1 MVPEHFSDLSS
12 GAPVS
17 LTGFVVLGC
26 LWGFGGLAGLAVA
39 IPMLGCVNRLLSR
52 VNLPLACRLD
62 HRYSGCDLRGW
73 YDLRYWGGRG

>member
-17 LTGFVVLGC
+17 LTGFAVLGC

-39 IPMLGCVNRLLSR
+39 IPVLGRRNRS
-52 VNLPLACRLD
+52 LACRLD
-62 HRYSGCDLRGW
+62 HQYSGCDLRGW